1 MTQSINRRKMIVGS
15 VMLVGAA
22 VSAKTAQG
30 EALCVPSRDRWPR
43 KDELVGGNDR
53 DLILSTARKM
63 MIKQGHAALVTIDDG
78 ALPRVRSV
86 ATSDPEV
93 DMTVWILTS
102 LVTRKVAQIRAR
114 PEVALH
120 YVDIDNMAE
129 TTLMGVAELHAD
141 AKTLEAKNFY
151 SSEQT
156 AQYWPGFPNGY
167 VMIAVR
173 PIWLEIAAPHTAIK
187 GDKSRRRPAGLKL

>member
-1 MTQSINRRKMIVGS
+1 MAQPVNRRSMIFGS
-15 VMLVGAA
+15 VMLAGAA
-22 VSAKTAQG
+22 ISGKTVQAQG
-30 EALCVPSRDRWPR
+30 QCIPSKERWPR

-53 DLILSTARKM
+53 HLILATAREM
-63 MIKQGHAALVTIDDG
+63 MVKQGHAALVTIDDG

-86 ATSDPEV
+86 ATSDPES

-102 LVTRKVAQIRAR
+102 PVTRKIAQIRAR

-129 TTLMGVAELHAD
+129 VTLMGIAELHYD
-141 AKTLEAKNFY
+141 AKTLHAKNFY
-151 SSEQT
+151 SSEQM

-173 PIWLEIAAPHTAIK
+173 PTWLEISAPKTAIK
-187 GDKSRRRPAGLKL
+187 GDKSRRRPAGLRL